1 MKNAST
7 SGFQINGAN
16 TTQYGVRNYSRTISF
31 STLFPS
37 NIMTLT
43 AGASATTGFI
53 VSFWLEFFGT
63 CMQSGATYQYAPQS
77 IHYGYIYT
85 LNSFNQFEETAVTA
99 QWGAG
104 NSQQSFSID
113 YNSSFKV
120 IAFKTTGNA
129 TYYPQTATVNLQVIC
144 SDWSLLTVS

>member
-1 MKNAST
+1 MKNASAL
-7 SGFQINGAN
+7 GFQINGGA

-37 NIMTLT
+37 NILTLT
-43 AGASATTGFI
+43 AGSGATTGFI
-53 VSFWLEFFGT
+53 VSLWYEFFGT
-63 CMQSGATYQYAPQS
+63 CMQSGATYQFAPQS
-77 IHYGYIYT
+77 IHYGVIYT
-85 LNSFNQFEETAVTA
+85 LDSFNQFVETALSA

-104 NSQQSFSID
+104 NSQQGFSVD
-113 YNSSFKV
+113 YNSSFKT

-129 TYYPQTATVNLQVIC
+129 TYYPHTATVNLQVVC